1 MGDNMKRKIV
11 AGLIAVV
18 VIASVAMFVGC
29 VEEEPSELT
38 PTSTPT
44 PIPTPAPVVS
54 STPTPTLPPSPLLEI
69 ETPNWDLKTTE
80 MGKIATS
87 ERWQGELHS
96 KERTIHMRPSFYEGS
111 TPFTYRLM
119 TVELTPPPFSSYIEI
134 YHDFGDFQNFFI
146 YENQTL
152 KFNGIPNGALTL
164 DKSGNR
170 LAEARFLGFIESEN
184 KTKLIIIEEF
194 HYDDGKLIFYCK
206 SHIDDFS
213 YKIKEL
219 DIIGKKGKEYYYIYP
234 SMTGIL

>member
-1 MGDNMKRKIV
+1 MKSKIV
-11 AGLIAVV
+11 ADLIAVV
-18 VIASVAMFVGC
+18 VIASVMMFAGC

-38 PTSTPT
+38 PTSTPK

-54 STPTPTLPPSPLLEI
+54 STPTPTPTSSPLLEI

-80 MGKIATS
+80 TVKIATS
-87 ERWQGELHS
+87 ERLQGELHS
-96 KERTIHMRPSFYEGS
+96 LERTIHMSPPFYEGS
-111 TPFTYRLM
+111 IPFTYRHM
-119 TVELTPPPFSSYIEI
+119 TVELTPPPCASYIEI
-134 YHDFGDFQNFFI
+134 HHDFGDFQNLFI

-152 KFNGIPNGALTL
+152 KFNGIPNGAITM

-184 KTKLIIIEEF
+184 KTKLITIEEF
-194 HYDDGKLIFYCK
+194 HYDNGKLIFYCK
-206 SHIDDFS
+206 SHIDDFPS

-219 DIIGKKGKEYYYIYP
+219 DIIGKKGEEYYYIYP